1 MGSFIDE
8 RVIWAVSAIILMV
21 ALVEVARRWRHPFR
35 DRNRSLSRF
44 VTRET
49 VGLLCGIKKRPEF
62 DELFGF
68 AVRVQVHSMASRL
81 RLWFYLALCVIALG
95 ACSQYST
102 RVTVV
107 VNAPSPQVSTL
118 SPQVSAPS
126 SGYLIERSD
135 WVLRVKDELMT
146 RNLDV
151 PSSGLLVEFN
161 GREIFVASGSKVL
174 VWRCGDQWRYKGVF
188 VDGSR
193 FPAPELTPW
202 CPA

>member
-1 MGSFIDE
+1 M
-8 RVIWAVSAIILMV
+8 
-21 ALVEVARRWRHPFR
+21 
-35 DRNRSLSRF
+35 
-44 VTRET
+44 
-49 VGLLCGIKKRPEF
+49 EF
-62 DELFGF
+62 DKLFGL
-68 AVRVQVHSMASRL
+68 VIRVQVHSMASRL
-81 RLWFYLALCVIALG
+81 QLWLYLALGAIALG

-126 SGYLIERSD
+126 SGYLIDRSD

-174 VWRCGDQWRYKGVF
+174 VWRCGDEWRYKGVF
-188 VDGSR
+188 VDSPR
-193 FPAPELTPW
+193 FPAPELKPW